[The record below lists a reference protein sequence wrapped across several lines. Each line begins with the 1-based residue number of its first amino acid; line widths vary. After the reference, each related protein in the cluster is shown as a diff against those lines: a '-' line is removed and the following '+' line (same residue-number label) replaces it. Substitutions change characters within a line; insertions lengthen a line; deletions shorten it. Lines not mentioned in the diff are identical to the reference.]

1 MSQTVHISTFGIFF
15 FQAED
20 GIRDDLVTGF
30 RRVLFRSNDPQ
41 RPIPWELPAIPN
53 GFYRV
58 QATLDRAGAPV
69 LTKVTSFVVM
79 DPAPGISTGEFG
91 WSVGSGPGELQLS
104 ELAEIASRS
113 GVNWLKLPLWSTAES
128 EQKSDLARSKMTL
141 FLDQLDS
148 HKISLVGMLTD
159 PPPQLADK

>member
-1 MSQTVHISTFGIFF
+1 
-15 FQAED
+15 
-20 GIRDDLVTGF
+20 
-30 RRVLFRSNDPQ
+30 
-41 RPIPWELPAIPN
+41 
-53 GFYRV
+53 
-58 QATLDRAGAPV
+58 
-69 LTKVTSFVVM
+69 M

-148 HKISLVGMLTD
+148 HKISLVGMLSD
-159 PPPQLADK
+159 PPPQLADKYAHHWVGVSKIYTMPRDFWYPSLEPIIARHSFRIRYWQLGGELDD